1 MAAVKQTTIERLLAE
16 GKTTEQIVKYLIDN
30 RIVSNGADARF
41 MIAFEKGKL
50 TSDVIGSPS
59 PADKPA

>member
-1 MAAVKQTTIERLLAE
+1 MAAVEQQTTIQRLLAE

-41 MIAFEKGKL
+41 MIAFEQGKV
-50 TSDVIGSPS
+50 TGDVIGNLNVS
-59 PADKPA
+59 